1 MFSWLARHGGEF
13 VSSPQWQGKCT
24 TRPRRKSRS
33 GHIRRG
39 RGWFRVPLGKSSVA
53 RVRGREVAWGFDT
66 GGEHD
71 SREVGSR
78 GKGGLNTVGSPTTS
92 PYLSAGVDTAVS
104 IEREV
109 VSGHAYAILAPET
122 VIGGRCGHDKP
133 TYLSVDGV

>member
-1 MFSWLARHGGEF
+1 VW
-13 VSSPQWQGKCT
+13 
-24 TRPRRKSRS
+24 
-33 GHIRRG
+33 
-39 RGWFRVPLGKSSVA
+39 
-53 RVRGREVAWGFDT
+53 GREVAWGFDT